1 MEGVEMTTDEQR
13 IASAQAQD
21 YEVRALRFFAA
32 AERCLYDSEST
43 MGELLDGFARVT
55 FSRNGRR
62 WICEADEGR
71 GNEPVRGSGGSIDM
85 ALADALTAQGEAM
98 SAARDQASKRAQ
110 GKVT

>member
-13 IASAQAQD
+13 IALAQAQD

-85 ALADALTAQGEAM
+85 ALADALTASGEMCA
-98 SAARDQASKRAQ
+98 AARDAAKRRAV
-110 GKVT
+110 G

>member
-1 MEGVEMTTDEQR
+1 MITDEQR
-13 IASAQAQD
+13 IASAQAHD
-21 YEVRALRFFAA
+21 YEIRALRFFAA
-32 AERCLYDSEST
+32 AERCLYAPEST

-85 ALADALTAQGEAM
+85 ALADALTSAGEVCA
-98 SAARDQASKRAQ
+98 AARDQAKRRAE
-110 GKVT
+110 G

>member
-1 MEGVEMTTDEQR
+1 
-13 IASAQAQD
+13 
-21 YEVRALRFFAA
+21 
-32 AERCLYDSEST
+32 

-85 ALADALTAQGEAM
+85 ALADALTSAGEACA
-98 SAARDQASKRAQ
+98 AARDQANKTAE
-110 GKVT
+110 GNVT

>member
-1 MEGVEMTTDEQR
+1 MTTDEQR
-13 IASAQAQD
+13 IALAQAQD

-85 ALADALTAQGEAM
+85 ALADALTASGEMCA
-98 SAARDQASKRAQ
+98 AARDQAKRRAE
-110 GKVT
+110 G